1 MRNQFDKKLEE
12 LNSDLVKM
20 GGMIETAISKAMKA
34 IKERNIILAKEV
46 VASDIQVDE
55 LELDI
60 ERKSLRIL
68 LSEQPVARDLRAIS
82 TALKMITDMERICD
96 QAADIAEIITFFGEE
111 DYAWEPKDL
120 IAMAEKCVIM
130 VSKSIDAFITSDLE
144 LAKEVERSDDEVDAL
159 FDKVKQE
166 LIQMISKDASNGSR
180 ALDYLMI
187 TKYLERIGDHATN
200 ISQWVQFNITGQH
213 KDHQIL

>member
-12 LNSDLVKM
+12 LNADLVTM

-34 IKERNIILAKEV
+34 IKEHDVRLAKEV
-46 VASDIQVDE
+46 VASDMQVDE

-96 QAADIAEIITFFGEE
+96 QAADIAEIITFFKKE
-111 DYAWEPKDL
+111 DYAHEPKDL
-120 IAMAEKCVIM
+120 ITMAEKCVIM
-130 VSKSIDAFITSDLE
+130 VSKSIDAFINSDLE
-144 LAKEVERSDDEVDAL
+144 LAKEVERSDDEVDLL
-159 FDKVKQE
+159 FDCIKQE
-166 LIQMISKDASNGSR
+166 LIETIKEDPSSGSR

-200 ISQWVQFNITGQH
+200 ISEWVQFNITGQH